1 MNLTIHRGT
10 NEIGGTCIELETAN
24 TRILLDFGMPL
35 VNKQGKSFHFDERK
49 VNSAK
54 KLISDGVLPD
64 IKGAYDSNPQIDAL
78 LISHPH
84 ADHYGLMQYLA
95 PEIPVWMGKATHEI
109 LKINNFFL
117 RQQNVID
124 QPQYFEKN
132 QPFNIGDFTITPYW
146 NDHSAFDAYSFLI
159 EADGKSI
166 FYTGDFRAHGRK
178 QKAFYW
184 FLHNAPQNIDYLMM
198 EGTTIGRENT
208 KMKTEE
214 DIEKDLI
221 EAFKTTGGINYIY
234 TSSQNIDRLLSIYRA
249 CLRANKTFVVDI
261 YTAYILHVLSEYAAL
276 PTPTKGY
283 ENIKVIYPN
292 KTTTRL
298 FDNGYKEIAFKFT
311 KYKITKDEINVNPNQ
326 FVMNVRPSME
336 SDLKKLPI
344 SSGNFIYSMWEGY
357 KDQPSTH
364 KFIAYFQALGFKIHD
379 IHTSGHADVE
389 TMKKLVNALNPGALI
404 PIHTFHKDQY
414 RQIFNRKV
422 LDVKDG
428 DKIAL

>member
-234 TSSQNIDRLLSIYRA
+234 TSSQNIDRLVSIYKA
-249 CLRANKTFVVDI
+249 CLKTGKTFVADI
-261 YTAYILHVLSEYAAL
+261 YTAHILHTLSQFAGLPSPSKEFGQLNVFYAH
-276 PTPTKGY
+276 
-283 ENIKVIYPN
+283 
-292 KTTTRL
+292 KTTTGL
-298 FDNGYKEIAFKFT
+298 FKKGYNQLAYQFT
-311 KYKITKDEINVNPNQ
+311 KYKITRDEIDANPNQ
-326 FVMNVRPSME
+326 FVMIVRPSMMP
-336 SDLKKLPI
+336 DLQKMNI
-344 SSGNFIYSMWEGY
+344 SKGKFIYSLWEGY
-357 KDQPSTH
+357 KEQPTTK
-364 KFIAYFQALGFKIHD
+364 KFIAYFLNLGFSIHN
-379 IHTSGHADVE
+379 IHTSGHADVDIL
-389 TMKKLVNALNPGALI
+389 KKLVSTMNPKAII

-414 RQIFNRKV
+414 SQIFNRKA

-428 DKIAL
+428 DKITL